1 MNIDDEDS
9 LVTAEPMLRA
19 NDEVIAKEVA
29 DLLLSHY
36 PGFLW
41 AVSIDSRQTVGMLDI
56 RNLSLSGKWGFRLPL
71 KEYLDGLD
79 TRRKIVRAGG
89 EMLER
94 YRMPRRAFSA
104 TDYAHIP
111 TDRFGNF
118 KADL

>member
-1 MNIDDEDS
+1 MSND
-9 LVTAEPMLRA
+9 LVTAEPILRA
-19 NDEVIAKEVA
+19 NDEVVAKEVA
-29 DLLLSHY
+29 DLLLTHY
-36 PGFLW
+36 PGYLW
-41 AVSIDSRQTVGMLDI
+41 AVSIDSRETVGMLDI

-71 KEYLDGLD
+71 KQYFDGLD

-94 YRMPRRAFSA
+94 YRMPRGKFNPA
-104 TDYAHIP
+104 DYSHIP

>member
-1 MNIDDEDS
+1 MNEAE
-9 LVTAEPMLRA
+9 LVTATPILRA

-29 DLLLSHY
+29 ELLLQHY

-41 AVSIDSRQTVGMLDI
+41 AVSIDSRDTVGMLDI
-56 RNLSLSGKWGFRLPL
+56 RNLSLSGKWGFRFPL
-71 KEYLDGLD
+71 TEYLDGTD

-94 YRMPRRAFSA
+94 YRMPRRRFDPGHYS
-104 TDYAHIP
+104 HIP